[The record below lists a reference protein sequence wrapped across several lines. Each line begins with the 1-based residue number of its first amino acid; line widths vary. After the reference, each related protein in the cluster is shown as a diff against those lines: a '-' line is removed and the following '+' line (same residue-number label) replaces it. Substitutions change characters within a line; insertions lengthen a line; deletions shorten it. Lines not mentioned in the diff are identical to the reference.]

1 MRKIL
6 TAAAVVV
13 VASAGTAAAQ
23 TKWNMPTAYPDSNY
37 HTQNVR
43 WFAEEVKKATGG
55 KLEIVVHSGASLFK
69 MPEIK
74 RAVQTGQVPIGEI
87 LLSAYGNEDPVL
99 EADGLPFLA
108 AGYDQAWKLYQAQR
122 PAVQG
127 NLQKQGLLM
136 LFSVAW
142 PGQGIYS
149 KNPINS
155 LSDFKGVK
163 FRAYNAVTARL
174 AELIG
179 AQPATVQQA
188 EVPQAFSAGVISAMI
203 TSGATGVDTKAWEFS
218 KYFYTTEAMHPR
230 NGVLVNQRAFRRL
243 PEEQQRILLN
253 VAELAEKRGWEL
265 MQKVSDD
272 TKATLAKNGMTV
284 ASPPPA
290 LQAEYQKIGSAMVA
304 EWEKKAGAPGAAI
317 IKAYRQ

>member
-6 TAAAVVV
+6 TVAAVGAVMT
-13 VASAGTAAAQ
+13 AGAAAAQ

-99 EADGLPFLA
+99 EVDGLPFLA
-108 AGYDQAWKLYQAQR
+108 AGYDAAWKLYQAQR
-122 PAVQG
+122 PVLQG
-127 NLQKQGLLM
+127 NLKKQGMLM

-142 PGQGIYS
+142 PGQGVYS
-149 KNPINS
+149 KNPINA

-218 KYFYTTEAMHPR
+218 KYFYETEAMHPR
-230 NGVLVNQRAFRRL
+230 NGVLVNERAFRRL
-243 PEEQQRILLN
+243 SEEQQRVLLN

-272 TKATLAKNGMTV
+272 TKVTLAKNGMTV
-284 ASPPPA
+284 SPPPAA
-290 LQAEYQKIGSAMVA
+290 LQAEYQKVGAALVA
-304 EWEKKAGAPGAAI
+304 EWEKKAGAAGAGI

>member
-1 MRKIL
+1 MRGIF
-6 TAAAVVV
+6 TAAVVA
-13 VASAGTAAAQ
+13 VAVSATGAVAQ
-23 TKWNMPTAYPDSNY
+23 TKWNMPTAYPDSNFQ
-37 HTQNVR
+37 TQVVR
-43 WFAEEVKKATGG
+43 WFADEVKKETGG

-87 LLSAYGNEDPVL
+87 LLSAYGNEDPIL

-108 AGYDQAWKLYQAQR
+108 AGYDNAWKLYQAQR
-122 PAVQG
+122 PVVQEHFK
-127 NLQKQGLLM
+127 KQGIIM

-149 KNPINS
+149 KTPINA
-155 LSDFKGVK
+155 LSDFKGMK

-218 KYFYTTEAMHPR
+218 KYFYDTEAMHPR
-230 NGVLVNQRAFRRL
+230 NGVLVNNRAFRRL
-243 PEEQQRILLN
+243 PEDQQRVLLN
-253 VAELAEKRGWEL
+253 VSQLAEKRGWEM
-265 MQKVSDD
+265 MQKVSDE
-272 TKATLAKNGMTV
+272 TKRTLAQNGMTV
-284 ASPPPA
+284 AAPPA
-290 LQAEYQKIGSAMVA
+290 ALVAEYQKVGATLVA
-304 EWEKKAGAPGAAI
+304 EWEKKTGAEGAAI
-317 IKAYRQ
+317 IKKYRQ

>member
-1 MRKIL
+1 MRSIL
-6 TAAAVVV
+6 TAAAMVV
-13 VASAGTAAAQ
+13 VASATGAVAQ

-37 HTQNVR
+37 HTQNIR
-43 WFAEEVKKATGG
+43 WFAEEVKKETGG
-55 KLEIVVHSGASLFK
+55 KLEIIVHSGASLFK

-74 RAVQTGQVPIGEI
+74 RAVQTGQVPIGEV
-87 LLSAYGNEDPVL
+87 LLSAYGNEDPIL
-99 EADGLPFLA
+99 EADSLPFLA
-108 AGYDQAWKLYQAQR
+108 AGYNNAWKLYQAQR
-122 PAVQG
+122 PF
-127 NLQKQGLLM
+127 LQERFKKQGIIM
-136 LFSVAW
+136 LYSVAW

-149 KNPINS
+149 KNPINA

-218 KYFYTTEAMHPR
+218 KYFYETEAMHPR
-230 NGVLVNQRAFRRL
+230 NGVLLNERAFRRL
-243 PEEQQRILLN
+243 PADQQRVLLN
-253 VAELAEKRGWEL
+253 VAELTEKRGWEL

-272 TKATLAKNGMTV
+272 TKVTLAKNGMTV
-284 ASPPPA
+284 SLPPA
-290 LQAEYQKIGSAMVA
+290 SLQAEYQKVGATLVA
-304 EWEKKAGAPGAAI
+304 EWEKKAGADGAAI
-317 IKAYRQ
+317 VKKYRQ

>member
-1 MRKIL
+1 MNRIL
-6 TAAAVVV
+6 TAAAVMV
-13 VASAGTAAAQ
+13 VASAGTAMAQ

-37 HTQNVR
+37 HTQNIR
-43 WFAEEVKKATGG
+43 WFADEVKKATDG

-99 EADGLPFLA
+99 EVDGLPFLA

-122 PAVQG
+122 PTLQG
-127 NLQKQGLLM
+127 NLKKQGMLM

-218 KYFYTTEAMHPR
+218 KYFYETEAMHPR
-230 NGVLVNQRAFRRL
+230 NGVLVNERAFRRL
-243 PEEQQRILLN
+243 PEEQQRTLLN
-253 VAELAEKRGWEL
+253 IAELAEKRGWEL

-284 ASPPPA
+284 AAPPAA
-290 LQAEYQKIGSAMVA
+290 LQAEYQKIGTSMVA
-304 EWEKKAGAPGAAI
+304 EWEKKAGEAGAAI

>member
-1 MRKIL
+1 MKSIL
-6 TAAAVVV
+6 TAAAIVVV
-13 VASAGTAAAQ
+13 SATGAVAQ

-37 HTQNVR
+37 HTQNIR
-43 WFAEEVKKATGG
+43 WFAEEVKKETGG
-55 KLEIVVHSGASLFK
+55 KLEIIVHSGASLFK

-74 RAVQTGQVPIGEI
+74 RAVQTGQVPIGEV
-87 LLSAYGNEDPVL
+87 LLSVYGNEDPLL
-99 EADGLPFLA
+99 EADSLPFLA
-108 AGYDQAWKLYQAQR
+108 AGYNNAWKLYQAQR
-122 PAVQG
+122 PF
-127 NLQKQGLLM
+127 LQERFKKQGIIM
-136 LFSVAW
+136 LYSVAW

-149 KNPINS
+149 KNPINA

-218 KYFYTTEAMHPR
+218 KYFYETEAMHPR
-230 NGVLVNQRAFRRL
+230 NGVLLNERAFRRL
-243 PEEQQRILLN
+243 PADQQRVLLN
-253 VAELAEKRGWEL
+253 VAELTEKRGWEL

-272 TKATLAKNGMTV
+272 TKVTLAKNGMTV
-284 ASPPPA
+284 SPPPA
-290 LQAEYQKIGSAMVA
+290 SLQAEYQKVGATLVA
-304 EWEKKAGAPGAAI
+304 EWEKKAGADGAAI
-317 IKAYRQ
+317 VKKYRQ

>member
-1 MRKIL
+1 MRSIL
-6 TAAAVVV
+6 TMAAVAVL
-13 VASAGTAAAQ
+13 ASAGSAAAQ

-37 HTQNVR
+37 HTQNIR
-43 WFAEEVKKATGG
+43 WFAEEVKKETGG
-55 KLEIVVHSGASLFK
+55 KLEIIVHSGASLFK

-87 LLSAYGNEDPVL
+87 LLSAYGNEDPIL

-108 AGYDQAWKLYQAQR
+108 AGYDAAWKLYQAQR
-122 PAVQG
+122 PI
-127 NLQKQGLLM
+127 LQAHLKKQGITM
-136 LFSVAW
+136 LYSVAW
-142 PGQGIYS
+142 PGQGVYS
-149 KNPINS
+149 KNPINA

-203 TSGATGVDTKAWEFS
+203 TSGATGVDVKAWEFS
-218 KYFYTTEAMHPR
+218 KFFYETEAMHPR
-230 NGVLVNQRAFRRL
+230 NGVLINDRAFRRL
-243 PEEQQRILLN
+243 PEDQQRVLLN
-253 VAELAEKRGWEL
+253 VAELAEKRGWAL

-272 TKATLAKNGMTV
+272 TKVTLAKNGMTV
-284 ASPPPA
+284 APPPA
-290 LQAEYQKIGSAMVA
+290 PLQAEYQKVGAALVA
-304 EWEKKAGAPGAAI
+304 EWQKKAGAEGETLI
-317 IKAYRQ
+317 QNYRK

>member
-1 MRKIL
+1 MRAIL
-6 TAAAVVV
+6 TVAAIAVA
-13 VASAGTAAAQ
+13 ASATGAVAQ
-23 TKWNMPTAYPDSNY
+23 TKWNMPTAYPDSNFQ
-37 HTQNVR
+37 TQNVR
-43 WFAEEVKKATGG
+43 WFADEVKKETGG

-87 LLSAYGNEDPVL
+87 LLSAYGNEDPIL

-108 AGYDQAWKLYQAQR
+108 AGYNNAWKLYEAQR
-122 PAVQG
+122 PV
-127 NLQKQGLLM
+127 LQEHFKKQGMTMLM
-136 LFSVAW
+136 SVAW
-142 PGQGIYS
+142 PGQGVYS
-149 KNPINS
+149 KTPINT
-155 LSDFKGVK
+155 LSDFKGMK

-218 KYFYTTEAMHPR
+218 NYFYTTEAMHPR
-230 NGVLVNQRAFRRL
+230 NGVLVNDRAFKRL
-243 PEEQQRILLN
+243 PAEQQRVLLN
-253 VAELAEKRGWEL
+253 VAQLAEKRGWEL

-272 TKATLAKNGMTV
+272 TKLTLAKNGMTV
-284 ASPPPA
+284 APPPA
-290 LQAEYQKIGSAMVA
+290 ALVAEYEKVGASLVA
-304 EWEKKAGAPGAAI
+304 EWQKKTGAEGEAI
-317 IKAYRQ
+317 IKKYRQ

>member
-43 WFAEEVKKATGG
+43 WFADEVKKATDG

-99 EADGLPFLA
+99 EVDGLPFLA

-122 PAVQG
+122 ATLQG

-142 PGQGIYS
+142 PGQGVYS

-218 KYFYTTEAMHPR
+218 KYFYETEAMHPR

-253 VAELAEKRGWEL
+253 IAELAEKRGWEL
-265 MQKVSDD
+265 MQKVSND

-284 ASPPPA
+284 AAPPAA
-290 LQAEYQKIGSAMVA
+290 LQAEYKKIGSAMVA
-304 EWEKKAGAPGAAI
+304 EWEKKAGAAGAAI

>member
-6 TAAAVVV
+6 TAAAVMV

-122 PAVQG
+122 PTLQG
-127 NLQKQGLLM
+127 NFQKQGLMM

-243 PEEQQRILLN
+243 PEEQQRVLLN

-284 ASPPPA
+284 AAPPPA

>member
-1 MRKIL
+1 MRMMM
-6 TAAAVVV
+6 TAAAVLM

-37 HTQNVR
+37 HTQNAR

-99 EADGLPFLA
+99 EVDGLPFLA
-108 AGYDQAWKLYQAQR
+108 AGYDAAWKLYQAQR
-122 PAVQG
+122 PVLQG
-127 NLQKQGLLM
+127 NLKKQGVMM
-136 LFSVAW
+136 LYSVAW
-142 PGQGIYS
+142 PGQGVYS
-149 KNPINS
+149 KGPINA

-174 AELIG
+174 AELVG

-203 TSGATGVDTKAWEFS
+203 TSGATGVDVKAWEFA
-218 KYFYTTEAMHPR
+218 KFFYETEAMHPR
-230 NGVLVNQRAFRRL
+230 NGVLINERAFRRL
-243 PEEQQRILLN
+243 PEDQQRVLLN

-284 ASPPPA
+284 APPPA
-290 LQAEYQKIGSAMVA
+290 PLQAEYQKVGAALVA
-304 EWEKKAGAPGAAI
+304 EWEKKAGADGAAI
-317 IKAYRQ
+317 LKAFRQ